1 MRSLLEVKTFKSTKL
16 DSWGYHPKV
25 TGKDL
30 DFDINHFL
38 RIGFTFI
45 NGMLFWNET
54 KKPASKPWYTPTLSP
69 SSTSCLAHA
78 AAAHGRQLF
87 HLVPA
92 VRVVE
97 EGHVLVVGGPAAG
110 CVVPQLPGCQLREH
124 AAQQQVGKGE
134 VVVGA
139 DTRTCATTVLEE
151 DGLVWVVAQPEISN
165 LQQDGAQAAVGV

>member
-25 TGKDL
+25 TGKNL
-30 DFDINHFL
+30 DFDINYFL

-54 KKPASKPWYTPTLSP
+54 CQQTMIHPHPLTSP

-139 DTRTCATTVLEE
+139 DARTCATTVLEE

-165 LQQDGAQAAVGV
+165 LQQDWAQATVGV

>member
-1 MRSLLEVKTFKSTKL
+1 MRLSPKRFGFWHKLLLKNRIHLHQWYVVLEWNKKTCQA
-16 DSWGYHPKV
+16 
-25 TGKDL
+25 
-30 DFDINHFL
+30 NHD
-38 RIGFTFI
+38 
-45 NGMLFWNET
+45 
-54 KKPASKPWYTPTLSP
+54 TPPP

-78 AAAHGRQLF
+78 AAAHSRQLF

-110 CVVPQLPGCQLREH
+110 CVVPQLPGCRLREH
-124 AAQQQVGKGE
+124 TAQQQVGKGE

-139 DTRTCATTVLEE
+139 DAGTCTTTVLEE

-165 LQQDGAQAAVGV
+165 LQQDGAQATGGV

>member
-1 MRSLLEVKTFKSTKL
+1 MRSLVEVKTFKSTKL
-16 DSWGYHPKV
+16 DSWGYHPK
-25 TGKDL
+25 DL
-30 DFDINHFL
+30 DFGINYFL

-54 KKPASKPWYTPTLSP
+54 KKPAKQTMIHPHPLTSP

-110 CVVPQLPGCQLREH
+110 CVVPQLPGCRLREH
-124 AAQQQVGKGE
+124 TAQQQVGKGE

-139 DTRTCATTVLEE
+139 DAGTCATTVLEE

-165 LQQDGAQAAVGV
+165 LQQDGAQATVGV